1 VRNGFAS
8 LLPRDADQDAGA
20 RETRRERTPTAWS
33 PWGTASLLYA
43 DPPDPD
49 GLGDHHGSVNP
60 RRVGYQ
66 RPHDVHNEPYH
77 AYTVAEMRALPR
89 PPWLVEGVIRRGH
102 LGMMFG
108 QASSGKTPVALDLA
122 LSVATGRSCIDA
134 WLKTHGYAD
143 ADLDGWFFVEWRA
156 AQIKHVAERQEF
168 VNYYRDIDFV
178 PDLVVLDNFG
188 CLSDDVDDTKSGR
201 NVGPW
206 CKGAKALGRAFG
218 DAAVVFLHHTPKND
232 DDEFSGSN
240 AFRNHVEISLLVKKK
255 GEDVEV
261 RLKKNKFGK
270 DDQLLARLKLQTVP
284 LPPESWDEP
293 SVVFVPADEA
303 AALAPGTQTATDARA
318 LTKKQ
323 AADDADVLRA
333 LLVRDFPAGE
343 LERYAL
349 DHDRVS
355 RKRFYNALKRLS
367 DSGRIINDNG
377 VYRIT
382 SAGRAWLDHHGRS

>member
-1 VRNGFAS
+1 
-8 LLPRDADQDAGA
+8 LDI
-20 RETRRERTPTAWS
+20 
-33 PWGTASLLYA
+33 
-43 DPPDPD
+43 
-49 GLGDHHGSVNP
+49 
-60 RRVGYQ
+60 
-66 RPHDVHNEPYH
+66 
-77 AYTVAEMRALPR
+77 ALPR
-89 PPWLVEGVIRRGH
+89 GLR
-102 LGMMFG
+102 
-108 QASSGKTPVALDLA
+108 DD
-122 LSVATGRSCIDA
+122 DA
-134 WLKTHGYAD
+134 R
-143 ADLDGWFFVEWRA
+143 RA
-156 AQIKHVAERQEF
+156 AHR
-168 VNYYRDIDFV
+168 
-178 PDLVVLDNFG
+178 L
-188 CLSDDVDDTKSGR
+188 
-201 NVGPW
+201 
-206 CKGAKALGRAFG
+206 
-218 DAAVVFLHHTPKND
+218 
-232 DDEFSGSN
+232 SGSN
-240 AFRNHVEISLLVKKK
+240 AFRNHVEISLLIKKK
-255 GEDVEV
+255 GEHVEV

-270 DDQLLARLKLQTVP
+270 EDQLLARLKLQTVP

-303 AALAPGTQTATDARA
+303 APVAPETQTATDARA